1 MASVFKRKAGGKADG
16 KKSAIYTAQF
26 YITNPDTGELEKVWK
41 STGETNKSKALAKA
55 VEMERLAQGAMPA
68 DDSKQEQMK
77 SLYSQLGQ
85 EMARE
90 TITSVSLRKFFS
102 SMMRILTGEEME
114 IVTIKSWCSE
124 WLARKERESSKAT
137 MARYKGHVKAFI
149 AWMGDNAAKPLETL
163 TTGDVERW
171 KRHLLDQGI
180 AGKTAL
186 SYLKDL
192 GQIYRYAI
200 REGLIAFSPV
210 GAVAAPS
217 TDDSQERKPF
227 TSEEVSKLIAA
238 APSEQWRGMILA
250 AAFTGL
256 RLGDV
261 ARLKWSSVNL
271 ETKMIELMPAKTKR
285 KKKTVS
291 IPIHPDLLAYLSAAP
306 VADDSPDAYVFP
318 DMARLK
324 ENAGS
329 KLSDRFPEIMK
340 AAGVSRGKASR
351 EIPDGDEEAAKTK
364 GKGRITYERGF
375 HSLRHTFTTWLRTAG
390 VSEEDR
396 MSLTGHSTRDTHAIY
411 SHTDEKVLRD
421 AVGKLSTL
429 KDKKK

>member
-1 MASVFKRKAGGKADG
+1 MASVFKRKAGGKKDG
-16 KKSAIYTAQF
+16 KESKRYTAQF
-26 YITNPDTGELEKVWK
+26 YITDPDTGELVKVWK

-55 VEMERLAQGAMPA
+55 IEMERAAQGAMPSNG
-68 DDSKQEQMK
+68 DKVQQMK
-77 SLYSQLGQ
+77 NLHSQLGQ
-85 EMARE
+85 EIARE

-102 SMMRILTGEEME
+102 GMMRILTGEEME
-114 IVTIKSWCSE
+114 IITIKSWCGE
-124 WLARKERESSKAT
+124 WLLRKERESSKAT
-137 MARYKGHVKAFI
+137 MARYRGHVKAFI
-149 AWMGDNAAKPLETL
+149 TWMGENAAKPLETL

-192 GQIYRYAI
+192 GQIYRAAI
-200 REGLIAFSPV
+200 REGLVSFSPV
-210 GAVAAPS
+210 GAVAPPS
-217 TDDSQERKPF
+217 TDDSHERKPF
-227 TSEEVSKLIAA
+227 SAEEVQRLIAA

-271 ETKMIELMPAKTKR
+271 ETKMIEVMPAKTKR
-285 KKKTVS
+285 KKKTVT

-351 EIPDGDEEAAKTK
+351 EIPDDDEEATKAK
-364 GKGRITYERGF
+364 GKGRVTYERGF

-396 MSLTGHSTRDTHAIY
+396 MLLTGHSTRDSHSIY
-411 SHTDEKVLRD
+411 SHADESILRGAMD
-421 AVGKLSTL
+421 KLTSL
-429 KDKKK
+429 KEPKK